1 MVDIGRTIQVGILTR
16 REFMR
21 RVALIG
27 GGSAMALTL
36 SEEAHRLLEG
46 NEALGK
52 IILEPTVK
60 SEK

>member
-1 MVDIGRTIQVGILTR
+1 
-16 REFMR
+16 MR

-27 GGSAMALTL
+27 EGTAMALTL

-46 NEALGK
+46 NEPLGK
-52 IILEPTVK
+52 IILDPTVK